1 MRGLNNPDILIVLD
15 IVKEAIMAK
24 YVYPAVFT
32 REEKGYSVIFS
43 DLEGCYTCGDT
54 LEEAIEMAEDVLA
67 FTLYSYETDKRDI
80 PEPSESFELK
90 DNDFINYIR
99 CDTEEYHRMNNN
111 KAVKKTLSIPEW
123 LNEKAVAAGLNFSQ
137 VLQEALKEKLN
148 IA

>member
-1 MRGLNNPDILIVLD
+1 
-15 IVKEAIMAK
+15 MAK

-32 REEKGYSVIFS
+32 DEGNGYSVFFR

-54 LEEAIEMAEDVLA
+54 LEEAIEMAEDALS
-67 FTLYSYETDKRDI
+67 FTLYDYEKEGKAI
-80 PEPSESFELK
+80 PRPVGNYELGK
-90 DNDFINYIR
+90 KDFINYIR

-111 KAVKKTLSIPEW
+111 KAIKKTLSIPEW
-123 LNEKAVAAGLNFSQ
+123 LNEKAMAAGLNFSQ